1 MDEVLFLAHR
11 VPFPPNRGDKIRSH
25 HLLRQIAALAPVHVA
40 CFADDPADMAEELA
54 LAELAASHCLV
65 KRSKPL
71 AVAGVEALLR
81 RAPISRTAFASPA
94 ISDYVKQVLRSRPIG
109 AIVVFSGQMGQYVP
123 ADFDGRVIFDC
134 VDVDSAK
141 FEAYAASGAWPMR
154 WINAREGRLLR
165 AEEARIAARS
175 DVTLLVSEEEADL
188 FRARLPAAVAPFC
201 DVQALRNGIDA
212 ALIAPGLVQPDPALL
227 ACTGPRLI
235 FAGQMDYPPNIAAA
249 RRAVDHLLPAIRRR
263 HPGTTLH
270 IVGRNPPAD
279 LLSRHGRDG
288 AFVWG
293 GVADMRCWLAG
304 ADLALVPLEIAR
316 GVQNKVLEAM
326 AMALPVVMTRAAATG
341 IGGVEGRH
349 CLSGDTDAALIDHCC
364 DLLADPAR
372 TQTMGQAARS
382 YVVDS
387 LSWPATL
394 APLAGMLGMSGKA
407 ARLVA

>member
-1 MDEVLFLAHR
+1 MSEVLFLAHR

-25 HLLRQIAALAPVHVA
+25 HLLRHIADLAPVHVA
-40 CFADDPADMAEELA
+40 CFADDPADLAEEQA
-54 LAELAASHCLV
+54 LAELAVSHCLV
-65 KRSKPL
+65 RRAKTL
-71 AVAGVEALLR
+71 ALAGVEALLGG
-81 RAPISRTAFASPA
+81 APISRTAFSSPRIA
-94 ISDYVKQVLRSRPIG
+94 AYVAQVLRTHPIST
-109 AIVVFSGQMGQYVP
+109 IVVFSGQMGQYVP
-123 ADFDGRVIFDC
+123 DDFAGRVIFDC

-154 WINAREGRLLR
+154 WINAREGSRLQ

-175 DVTLLVSEEEADL
+175 DVTLLVSDEEAAL
-188 FRARLPAAVAPFC
+188 FRDRLPVGLAARC

-212 ALIAPGLVQPDPALL
+212 DLIAPGVVEPDPVLL

-249 RRAVDHLLPAIRRR
+249 ERAVERLLPAIRLQ
-263 HPGTTLH
+263 HPSATLH
-270 IVGRNPPAD
+270 IVGRNPPGH
-279 LLSRHGRDG
+279 LLARHGKDG

-304 ADLALVPLEIAR
+304 SDLALVPLEIAR

-341 IGGVEGRH
+341 IGGVEGLH
-349 CLSGDTDAALIDHCC
+349 CLSGDSDAALIDQCC
-364 DLLADPAR
+364 DLLADWPRA
-372 TQTMGQAARS
+372 QAMGEAARR
-382 YVVDS
+382 YVVEG

-394 APLAGMLGMSGKA
+394 APLTQMLGPPGKA
-407 ARLVA
+407 GRLVA